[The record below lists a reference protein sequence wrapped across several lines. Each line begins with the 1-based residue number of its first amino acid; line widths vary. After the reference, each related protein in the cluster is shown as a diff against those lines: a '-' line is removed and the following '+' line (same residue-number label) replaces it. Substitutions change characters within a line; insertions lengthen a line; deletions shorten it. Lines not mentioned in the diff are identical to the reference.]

1 MRTDPL
7 FQPVMSEVRS
17 TRTVSLSFN
26 DQTLEVPAGISVAAA
41 LLMSG
46 INRFRATPVS
56 ESPRAPYCMM
66 GVCFECL
73 VDIDGV
79 PNRQSC
85 LIEVADGMR
94 IRSQEGARDLIFQP
108 GDVQN
113 ADVQNADVQT
123 ASVQTVEVQS

>member
-7 FQPVMSEVRS
+7 FQPVSSEART
-17 TRTVSLSFN
+17 TRTVSMTFN
-26 DQTLEVPAGISVAAA
+26 EHNLTVPAGISVAAA

-85 LIEVADGMR
+85 LIEVAEGMR
-94 IRSQEGARDLIFQP
+94 VRSQEGARDLMFQP
-108 GDVQN
+108 APVQVMDVQGM
-113 ADVQNADVQT
+113 DVKNRDVKNRET
-123 ASVQTVEVQS
+123 QS

>member
-7 FQPVMSEVRS
+7 FQPVMSEVRA
-17 TRTVSLSFN
+17 TRTVSLTFN
-26 DQTLEVPAGISVAAA
+26 DQPLNVPAGISVAAA

-46 INRFRATPVS
+46 ISRFRATPVS

-73 VDIDGV
+73 VEIDGV

-85 LIEVADGMR
+85 LIEAVDGMR
-94 IRSQEGARDLIFQP
+94 IRAQEGARDLIYQP
-108 GDVQN
+108 LNVQ
-113 ADVQNADVQT
+113 A
-123 ASVQTVEVQS
+123 VEVQS

>member
-7 FQPVMSEVRS
+7 FQPVISEGGA
-17 TRTVSLSFN
+17 TQTVSLTFN
-26 DQTLEVPAGISVAAA
+26 DQPLSVPAGMSVAAA

-85 LIEVADGMR
+85 LIEVAEGMR
-94 IRSQEGARDLIFQP
+94 IRSQEGARDLIYQP
-108 GDVQN
+108 GVR
-113 ADVQNADVQT
+113 VMEEH
-123 ASVQTVEVQS
+123 S

>member
-1 MRTDPL
+1 MPTEPL
-7 FQPVMSEVRS
+7 FKPVASESRP
-17 TRTVSLSFN
+17 TRTLNITFN
-26 DQTLEVPAGISVAAA
+26 GEQLTVPAGISVAAA

-46 INRFRATPVS
+46 VTRFRATPVS
-56 ESPRAPYCMM
+56 EAPRAAFCMM

-85 LIEVADGMR
+85 LIEATEGMQ

-108 GDVQN
+108 VPVQ
-113 ADVQNADVQT
+113 ALEAQP
-123 ASVQTVEVQS
+123 

>member
-7 FQPVMSEVRS
+7 FQPVASEVRS
-17 TRTVSLSFN
+17 TRTVSLTFN
-26 DQTLEVPAGISVAAA
+26 EQPLTVPAGISVAAA

-46 INRFRATPVS
+46 VSRFRATPVS

-73 VDIDGV
+73 VEIDGV

-85 LIEVADGMR
+85 LIEAADGMR
-94 IRSQEGARDLIFQP
+94 IHSQEGARDLVFQP
-108 GDVQN
+108 VN
-113 ADVQNADVQT
+113 VLA
-123 ASVQTVEVQS
+123 VEVQP

>member
-7 FQPVMSEVRS
+7 FQPVMSEARS

-26 DQTLEVPAGISVAAA
+26 DQTITVPAGISVAAA

-73 VDIDGV
+73 VDIDDV

-113 ADVQNADVQT
+113 ADVQT